1 MVDEKMS
8 PAIGR
13 NLLKGNPE
21 QLTSAFQL
29 TYNMVLNLL
38 RVDGINPEFM
48 LQRSFH
54 QFQSYTIVPAL
65 LQGNNQLEMFL
76 IMISHDVV
84 CIYFRVEIEECQKEY
99 ESINVGNEEEF
110 ATYHKITKVLED
122 LNGEYRGFITLPKY
136 IVPFLNVGRLVEVSS
151 FRRIYSNFTI

>member
-1 MVDEKMS
+1 MRFSFTPLHPPNYPQLHGAEYIQMSGRAGRRGKDDKGVVIFMVDEKMS

-54 QFQSYTIVPAL
+54 QFQSYTSVPPL
-65 LQGNNQLEMFL
+65 LQGENCHIEGSYSSRG
-76 IMISHDVV
+76 IS
-84 CIYFRVEIEECQKEY
+84 C
-99 ESINVGNEEEF
+99 
-110 ATYHKITKVLED
+110 
-122 LNGEYRGFITLPKY
+122 
-136 IVPFLNVGRLVEVSS
+136 
-151 FRRIYSNFTI
+151 